1 MYPPRSGVTRLWP
14 RAPDGRPIVPVSSAL
29 SIRDPNRAY
38 RLSNSDD
45 VPAWTRGKQ
54 TSNGIRPWGHSLADF
69 YHVMRCPTD
78 DMPHTMTV
86 MSGSELLQWAKAN
99 GELDSAP
106 EEIKRAEEEPE
117 PEKIEPI
124 SLALFLYF
132 QEAQV
137 RAGKWGKSIKPM
149 DSGPVIAEV
158 VAVSSFETR

>member
-29 SIRDPNRAY
+29 SIRDPNRVY